1 MTGVKQEN
9 PPFPP
14 GEENATMIFG
24 ADGGAAAP
32 SAAEL
37 RRRLGLP
44 DRDDLADYG
53 ELRNIGIGG
62 MGAVFSGNDPGLKR
76 EIALKMLRPAY
87 RWNPER
93 ISAFIREAR
102 TTAQISHPN
111 VVPVYRIG
119 VFEGAGVYFAMKK
132 VRGRTLR
139 SILDRLAAGDES
151 ARRRYSLRRLLEIFI
166 AAGNGVSYA
175 HHCGVVHCDL
185 KPSNLM
191 VGDFGEVLVMDWGM
205 AQYHENAADSGVKVD
220 LGGEAA
226 VDPPESLGGT
236 PAFMA
241 PELLTRRR
249 SEPDELTDVYSL
261 GAILHT
267 ILTFRKSPFPSELSA
282 QQLAEL
288 AARGKVPP
296 LRRLAP
302 PGHEIPRELE
312 AITRKAMARDRSKRY
327 PSVKKLLDDLHNY
340 LDGYPVR
347 AYSPNFMY
355 RLFKHFYR
363 HPAIPAV
370 GVAAA
375 LTWFGFT
382 ALSDLQERN
391 EAESIFSL
399 AGYNCREAQMTERK
413 LRRGCQKIVTPRL
426 AESEAGDRLRAD
438 LDRQRRLMTENYTA
452 ALELLDRLPDGFVR
466 GNAAVTD
473 MYDDIFSGMLGS
485 QLLSRQTALAED
497 TLKTFRRRWAAR
509 FGAAV
514 AHNPKLRDMVAMID
528 GQLAVLELET
538 ESGRCFVLVGS
549 ADDPEFEAL
558 PLSLSPGERQTL
570 TLKAGDYLLGF
581 YGEDRDRI
589 VMPVRLAVGLSTRF
603 CHDPPA
609 KLEENYLP
617 VSAAE
622 EMDHQGSVYIGGSY
636 QISAREVTVG
646 EYREFWRTLDD
657 RDKRRFLPRLAS
669 TGRVFDEQGA
679 ILPPNSPEQP
689 VTGISGRAAMA
700 YCEYLSKK
708 LRRKVR
714 LPFEW
719 EWRRAAR
726 GFADYRYP
734 WGREYLRDHAL
745 LADATQVEKYPRG
758 APPGSFP
765 GDASPSGVLD
775 MAGNVREFALS
786 SGGEE
791 QVLKVMGGSY
801 LIPPGYADLGTE
813 QFRLIGERGDDI
825 GFRCLIGE

>member
-1 MTGVKQEN
+1 
-9 PPFPP
+9 
-14 GEENATMIFG
+14 MIFG
-24 ADGGAAAP
+24 GEGIHSAAA
-32 SAAEL
+32 AAEL

-44 DRDDLADYG
+44 ERDDLADYG
-53 ELRNIGIGG
+53 ELHNIGIGG
-62 MGAVFSGNDPGLKR
+62 MGAVFSGCDPGLKR

-139 SILDRLAAGDES
+139 TILDRLAAGDES
-151 ARRRYSLRRLLEIFI
+151 ARRRFTLRRLLEIFI

-205 AQYHENAADSGVKVD
+205 AQYHENAADSGTKVD

-241 PELLTRRR
+241 PELLTRKRH
-249 SEPDELTDVYSL
+249 EPDPLTDVYSL
-261 GAILHT
+261 GAILYT

-288 AARGKVPP
+288 AVRGKIPP
-296 LRRLAP
+296 LRRAAP

-312 AITRKAMARDRSKRY
+312 AITRKAMAHDRSKRY
-327 PSVKKLLDDLHNY
+327 SSVKKLLDDLHNY

-355 RLFKHFYR
+355 RMFKHFYR

-370 GVAAA
+370 GVVAA

-382 ALSDLQERN
+382 TLRGIQERD
-391 EAESIFSL
+391 EAESIFNL
-399 AGYNCREAQMTERK
+399 AGYNCREAQMTERE
-413 LRRGCQKIVTPRL
+413 LRRGYQKSVIPRL
-426 AESEAGDRLRAD
+426 AESEAGDRLRTD
-438 LDRQRRLMTENYTA
+438 LIRRRRLMTENYTA
-452 ALELLDRLPDGFVR
+452 ALELLDRLPDNYVR
-466 GNAAVTD
+466 GNAGVTD
-473 MYDDIFSGMLGS
+473 MYGEIFTEMLGC
-485 QLLSRQTALAED
+485 QLLSRDPALVGE
-497 TLKTFRRRWAAR
+497 TLRTFRRRWPSR

-514 AHNPKLRDMVAMID
+514 SRDLKLRDMVTMID
-528 GQLAVLELET
+528 GKLGVLEVET
-538 ESGRCFVLVGS
+538 DSDNCLVLIES
-549 ADDPEFEAL
+549 ADDPDFEAI
-558 PLSLSPGERQTL
+558 PLELAPGKKQTL
-570 TLKAGDYLLGF
+570 TLKAGNYLLGF
-581 YGEDRDRI
+581 YGDNYDQI
-589 VMPVRLAVGLSTRF
+589 TMPVRLAPGLATRF
-603 CHDPPA
+603 CHDPPEEM
-609 KLEENYLP
+609 EENYLA
-617 VSAAE
+617 VSSTE
-622 EMDHQGSVYIGGSY
+622 EMDHLGNVYIGGVFM
-636 QISAREVTVG
+636 ISAAEVTIG
-646 EYREFWRTLDD
+646 EYREFWLTLGG
-657 RDKRRFLPRLAS
+657 RDKRRFAPRPGAS
-669 TGRVFDEQGA
+669 ERVFDEHGA
-679 ILPPNSPEQP
+679 ILPPYSAALP
-689 VTGISGRAAMA
+689 VTGIPGRAAIA
-700 YCEYLSKK
+700 YCKYLSKK
-708 LRRKVR
+708 LKRNVR

-734 WGREYLRDHAL
+734 WGTEYLRGQAL
-745 LADATQVEKYPRG
+745 LADADQVEKYPHG
-758 APPGSFP
+758 APSGSFP
-765 GDASPSGVLD
+765 GDVSPSGVLD
-775 MAGNVREFALS
+775 MAGNVREFALP
-786 SGGEE
+786 SGGED

-801 LIPPGYADLGTE
+801 LIPPGYADIDTA
-813 QFRLIGERGDDI
+813 QVRLPDERGDDI
-825 GFRCLIGE
+825 GFRCIIEP